1 MSLSNLIKQ
10 NRSFRRFDQSFKVE
24 LDTLKNL
31 VDLARCS
38 ASAANLQP
46 LKYILSVDPV
56 TNERIFSCLGWAAYL
71 KDWDGPEDGERPSAY
86 IVIMGDKSVTD
97 NFRCDHGI
105 AAQSIMLGASELG
118 LGGCMIAS
126 IHQRNI
132 RSCLNIAPNHEV
144 LLGLAIGKPIEKV
157 VIEPVPADG
166 NIRYWRDSNKV
177 HHVPKRSLDE
187 IIVSTYA

>member
-1 MSLSNLIKQ
+1 MSLSDLIKQ
-10 NRSFRRFDQSFKVE
+10 NRSFRRFDQSVKVE
-24 LDTLKNL
+24 LDTLKYL

-46 LKYILSVDPV
+46 LKYIISVEPS

-71 KDWDGPEDGERPSAY
+71 KDWNGPEDGEKPSAY
-86 IVIMGDKSVTD
+86 IVILGDKNITD

-105 AAQSIMLGASELG
+105 AAQSIMLGARELG
-118 LGGCMIAS
+118 FGGCMIAS

-132 RSCLNIAPNHEV
+132 RSCLNIDPNHDV
-144 LLGLAIGKPIEKV
+144 LLVLAIGKPIEEV
-157 VIEPVPADG
+157 VLEPVPVDG
-166 NIRYWRDSNKV
+166 NIRYWRDNNKI

-187 IIVSTYA
+187 IIVSAIG